1 MIDPN
6 VEAKKGD
13 ILSIENELIKEN
25 KNTHY
30 MVYLEPFPTNK
41 NLFIGAML
49 THSSIN
55 GNIPLQEDHFISND
69 ERGNSY
75 KISFDKSMVVNHPL
89 YKKVDWMPFVKVG
102 QLSQKGIDFIE
113 DNIAP
118 YVRQFIPHNL
128 E

>member
-1 MIDPN
+1 MVDPN
-6 VEAKKGD
+6 INATKGD
-13 ILSIENELIKEN
+13 ILSTKSNWNKEN
-25 KNTHY
+25 NSTHY
-30 MVYLEPFPTNK
+30 MVYLEPFPNNK

-55 GNIPLQEDHFISND
+55 GNIPLQEDHFISAD
-69 ERGNSY
+69 ELGNNF
-75 KISFDKSMVVNHPL
+75 KISFDKSMVVNHPV
-89 YKKVDWMPFVKVG
+89 YKKVDWMPFLKVG
-102 QLSQKGIDFIE
+102 QLSQKGIEFIE

>member
-13 ILSIENELIKEN
+13 ILTRENNPSDDDKI
-25 KNTHY
+25 THY
-30 MVYLEPFPTNK
+30 MVYLEPYPTNK

-55 GNIPLQEDHFISND
+55 GNIPLMKEHFITAD
-69 ERGNSY
+69 ENGKNY
-75 KISFDKSMVVNHPL
+75 KISYDRSLVVNHPV
-89 YKKVDWMPFVKVG
+89 YKKIDWTPIIKVG

-118 YVRQFIPHNL
+118 YVKQFIPQNL
-128 E
+128 G

>member
-6 VEAKKGD
+6 IDAKKGD
-13 ILSIENELIKEN
+13 ILSTENYLNKEN
-25 KNTHY
+25 KVPHY
-30 MVYLEPFPTNK
+30 MVYLEPFPNNN

-55 GNIPLQEDHFISND
+55 GNIPLQEDHFINTD
-69 ERGNSY
+69 EMGNNY

-89 YKKVDWMPFVKVG
+89 YKKVDWTPFRKVG
-102 QLSQKGIDFIE
+102 QLSQKGIEFIE
-113 DNIAP
+113 NNIAP
-118 YVRQFIPHNL
+118 YVRQFIPHKL